1 MWMVLV
7 AAAPSLALL
16 TYFYL
21 RDRYEPEPVSRLLLA
36 FGLGMFAM
44 LAAQSLGA
52 YLAEAC
58 TDDFLRYGGEGGRL
72 LDAFVVTALVEEFS
86 RWFVLVVA
94 VYHWKVFDEPMD
106 GIVYGVA
113 VAVGFASLENY
124 LYLSNRGLSL
134 AWQRALFAVPAHAL
148 FGGGMGYFLSR
159 AKFGRATGL
168 GAVLPWLLSLF
179 LPTLAHGAY
188 DYALTHGLGIT
199 VWIAVSVLSVVFWIL
214 VLGRLRH
221 AEKASPFRPKTMLP
235 SDFQLPPRK

>member
-1 MWMVLV
+1 MWTVLV

-21 RDRYEPEPVSRLLLA
+21 RDRYEPEPISRLLLA

-44 LAAQSLGA
+44 LAAQSLGT
-52 YLAEAC
+52 YLADVCSDE
-58 TDDFLRYGGEGGRL
+58 FLRHGGEAGRL

-86 RWFVLVVA
+86 RWFVLGVA

-148 FGGGMGYFLSR
+148 FGGGMGYFLGR
-159 AKFGRATGL
+159 AKFGKATSL
-168 GAVLPWLLSLF
+168 GAVLPWVWALL

-188 DYALTHGLGIT
+188 DYALTHGLGFV
-199 VWIAVSVLSVVFWIL
+199 VWIAVSVLSVGFWIL

>member
-1 MWMVLV
+1 MWTVLV
-7 AAAPSLALL
+7 ATAPSLALI

-21 RDRYEPEPVSRLLLA
+21 RDRYESEPISSLLLA
-36 FGLGMFAM
+36 FCLGMFAM
-44 LAAQSLGA
+44 LAAQSLGV
-52 YLAEAC
+52 YLADLC
-58 TDDFLRYGGEGGRL
+58 TDDFLRHGGEPGRL

-106 GIVYGVA
+106 GIVYGVV
-113 VAVGFASLENY
+113 VALGFASLENY

-148 FGGGMGYFLSR
+148 FGGGMGYFLGR
-159 AKFGRATGL
+159 AKFGRSTGW
-168 GAVLPWLLSLF
+168 GAIRPWVAALF

-188 DYALTHGLGIT
+188 DFALTHGLGQT
-199 VWIAVSVLSVVFWIL
+199 VWIVVTVLSVGFWIL